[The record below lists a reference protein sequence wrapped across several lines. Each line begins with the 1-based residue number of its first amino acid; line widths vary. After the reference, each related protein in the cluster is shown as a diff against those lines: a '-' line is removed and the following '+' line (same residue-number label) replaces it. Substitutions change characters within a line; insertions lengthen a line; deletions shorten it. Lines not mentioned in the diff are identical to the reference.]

1 MKFIKSERGQ
11 SLVELGISILILL
24 YLLSGAAEFGVLF
37 FQFVQLR
44 DAAQEGALYGST
56 NPTSFA
62 NIEARARAASN
73 SPVDLTD
80 SSVVDVFVYVDD
92 VLIWKN
98 GVSQG
103 STTVA
108 CENHGI
114 KVNVEYKHKI
124 FMPFMAALLGRSAD
138 PTIPLSASVTDTIL
152 TPVCGP

>member
-1 MKFIKSERGQ
+1 MKFFKSERGQ

-56 NPTSFA
+56 NPISYA

-73 SPVDLTD
+73 SPVDLTN
-80 SSVVDVFVYVDD
+80 SSIVDVSIYVDE

-98 GVSQG
+98 GASQAT
-103 STTVA
+103 TTVA

-114 KVNVEYKHKI
+114 KVQVDFKHKI
-124 FMPFMAALLGRSAD
+124 FMPFMAALLGRQSD

-152 TPVCGP
+152 SPICT